1 MEQQKQQLKQ
11 RIADYDDTCIA
22 EIEQVYLKYQK
33 IIKELLVN
41 GLGDQFFGM
50 DTGFI
55 KEEIDSR
62 LNRTENVKDFL
73 MLFPR
78 YKEKEKEIIKEF

>member
-1 MEQQKQQLKQ
+1 MS
-11 RIADYDDTCIA
+11 
-22 EIEQVYLKYQK
+22 
-33 IIKELLVN
+33 

-55 KEEIDSR
+55 KEEINSR
-62 LNRTENVKDFL
+62 LNKTENVKDFL
-73 MLFPR
+73 MMFPK